1 MEHYRSY
8 RLDSSYKDLEIL
20 DQEDLNDYHPL
31 AEYCVAGQLM
41 ALLLR
46 VYVSPKLIRKIQL
59 STVPESVKQLQ
70 DELQATLGLEGDFAI
85 QYEDPD
91 FGNALCNLMDINEL
105 PAGRAVL
112 HLIWEENASA
122 SPPQTPSDHSAISSI
137 DTASVSSAS
146 SFSPSSSTQTYMRS
160 TSQWPNPFP
169 IPIFSYDVELKLRKG
184 NEVYEKAGAN
194 LSVTRDI
201 KMEILD
207 KLAQEMFAIKAYPDK
222 NEITS
227 VAQELVSKHPCLKE
241 PGNGTGYDGWAT
253 SIKFKLGNYRS
264 KLSQAGCS
272 EVAVNRERRGEEDDS
287 GSSRFSL
294 KKPKRGEVNFI
305 PDAPENYN
313 DESLENERC
322 ILEDEMKKRDKN
334 MALITQ
340 KMDITFSLRRK
351 EVVETQPLVKEMQL
365 RWPALFLKEQICAEF
380 SRITTKDLMGTFMTA
395 LDTYSLRLIKLY
407 RVRKAAFRNDMDSLL
422 QKFDEQMAGHD
433 RQFNSHPTHGTF
445 CYKCCLKHSPAS
457 TNHQFGRVTDICSRR
472 QDQTLLNMS
481 DPVERATR
489 GVTVGI
495 LTVLED
501 YVGPNSQSTVIN
513 TAIVLEEDIILDDL
527 PDLPTAFA
535 YLFGLLYGLN
545 MEFPKELKYTFEALL
560 ANLSV
565 PRHQAIRD
573 DASSR
578 HQVFTTSSC
587 TFHP

>member
-1 MEHYRSY
+1 
-8 RLDSSYKDLEIL
+8 
-20 DQEDLNDYHPL
+20 
-31 AEYCVAGQLM
+31 M

-46 VYVSPKLIRKIQL
+46 VHVSPKLIRKIQL

-70 DELQATLGLEGDFAI
+70 DELQAKLGLEGDFAI

-91 FGNALCNLMDINEL
+91 FGNALCNLMDIKEL

-146 SFSPSSSTQTYMRS
+146 SFSPSSSTKTYMRS

-169 IPIFSYDVELKLRKG
+169 IPTFSYDVALKLRKG

-264 KLSQAGCS
+264 KLSKAGCS
-272 EVAVNRERRGEEDDS
+272 EVAVNRKRRGEEDDS
-287 GSSRFSL
+287 GSNRFSL

-305 PDAPENYN
+305 PDGPENYN

-351 EVVETQPLVKEMQL
+351 EVVEMQPLVKEMQL

-380 SRITTKDLMGTFMTA
+380 SRITTKDLMGTFLTA

-407 RVRKAAFRNDMDSLL
+407 RIRKAAFRNDMDSLL
-422 QKFDEQMAGHD
+422 QKFDEQVSNIVQHRRTISLEGLPIFVRD
-433 RQFNSHPTHGTF
+433 DETKLFLT
-445 CYKCCLKHSPAS
+445 CLD
-457 TNHQFGRVTDICSRR
+457 T
-472 QDQTLLNMS
+472 

-501 YVGPNSQSTVIN
+501 YVGPNSQSTVVN
-513 TAIVLEEDIILDDL
+513 TAIVWKRTLFLMICQTFPL
-527 PDLPTAFA
+527 PLPTCLA
-535 YLFGLLYGLN
+535 YFMGSTWS
-545 MEFPKELKYTFEALL
+545 FPK
-560 ANLSV
+560 NS
-565 PRHQAIRD
+565 
-573 DASSR
+573 
-578 HQVFTTSSC
+578 
-587 TFHP
+587 

>member
-1 MEHYRSY
+1 MSFS
-8 RLDSSYKDLEIL
+8 LCK
-20 DQEDLNDYHPL
+20 
-31 AEYCVAGQLM
+31 

-46 VYVSPKLIRKIQL
+46 VHVSPKLIRKIQL

-169 IPIFSYDVELKLRKG
+169 IPTFSYDIELKLRKG
-184 NEVYEKAGAN
+184 NEVYERAGAN

-201 KMEILD
+201 KMEVLD

-222 NEITS
+222 NEIRS
-227 VAQELVSKHPCLKE
+227 VAQELVSKHPCLNE

-264 KLSQAGCS
+264 KLNQAGCS
-272 EVAVNRERRGEEDDS
+272 EVAVNRKRRGEEDDS
-287 GSSRFSL
+287 GSNRFSL

-334 MALITQ
+334 MALVTQ

-351 EVVETQPLVKEMQL
+351 EVVEMQPLVKEMQL
-365 RWPALFLKEQICAEF
+365 RWPALFLKEQVSNIVQHRRTISLEGLPIF
-380 SRITTKDLMGTFMTA
+380 VHDDETKLFLTC
-395 LDTYSLRLIKLY
+395 LDT
-407 RVRKAAFRNDMDSLL
+407 
-422 QKFDEQMAGHD
+422 
-433 RQFNSHPTHGTF
+433 
-445 CYKCCLKHSPAS
+445 
-457 TNHQFGRVTDICSRR
+457 
-472 QDQTLLNMS
+472 
-481 DPVERATR
+481 DPVERVTQ

-501 YVGPNSQSTVIN
+501 YVGPNSQTTVVN

-545 MEFPKELKYTFEALL
+545 MEFPKELKYTFEAVQHIFMELTSTCSQRIRSFKTKLL
-560 ANLSV
+560 TKV
-565 PRHQAIRD
+565 
-573 DASSR
+573 
-578 HQVFTTSSC
+578 
-587 TFHP
+587 

>member
-1 MEHYRSY
+1 
-8 RLDSSYKDLEIL
+8 
-20 DQEDLNDYHPL
+20 
-31 AEYCVAGQLM
+31 M

-46 VYVSPKLIRKIQL
+46 VHVSPKLIRKIQL

-70 DELQATLGLEGDFAI
+70 DELQAKLGLEGDFAI

-194 LSVTRDI
+194 LSVTRNI

-264 KLSQAGCS
+264 KLSEAGCS
-272 EVAVNRERRGEEDDS
+272 EVAVNRKRRGEEDDS
-287 GSSRFSL
+287 GTNRFSL

-305 PDAPENYN
+305 PDAPENFN

-351 EVVETQPLVKEMQL
+351 EVVEMQPLVKEMQL
-365 RWPALFLKEQICAEF
+365 RWPALFLKEQGNH
-380 SRITTKDLMGTFMTA
+380 S
-395 LDTYSLRLIKLY
+395 YS
-407 RVRKAAFRNDMDSLL
+407 
-422 QKFDEQMAGHD
+422 
-433 RQFNSHPTHGTF
+433 
-445 CYKCCLKHSPAS
+445 HSCP
-457 TNHQFGRVTDICSRR
+457 
-472 QDQTLLNMS
+472 
-481 DPVERATR
+481 
-489 GVTVGI
+489 GV
-495 LTVLED
+495 D
-501 YVGPNSQSTVIN
+501 
-513 TAIVLEEDIILDDL
+513 
-527 PDLPTAFA
+527 
-535 YLFGLLYGLN
+535 
-545 MEFPKELKYTFEALL
+545 
-560 ANLSV
+560 
-565 PRHQAIRD
+565 
-573 DASSR
+573 
-578 HQVFTTSSC
+578 
-587 TFHP
+587 

>member
-1 MEHYRSY
+1 MPPA
-8 RLDSSYKDLEIL
+8 LK
-20 DQEDLNDYHPL
+20 
-31 AEYCVAGQLM
+31 VM

-46 VYVSPKLIRKIQL
+46 VHVSPKLIRKIQL

-70 DELQATLGLEGDFAI
+70 DELQAKLGLEGDFAI

-169 IPIFSYDVELKLRKG
+169 IPTFSYDVELKLRKG

-272 EVAVNRERRGEEDDS
+272 EVAVNRKRRGEEDDG
-287 GSSRFSL
+287 GSNRFSL

-351 EVVETQPLVKEMQL
+351 EVVEMQPLVKEMQL
-365 RWPALFLKEQICAEF
+365 RWPALFLKEQVSNIVQHRRTISLEGLPILV
-380 SRITTKDLMGTFMTA
+380 RDVETKLFLTC
-395 LDTYSLRLIKLY
+395 LDT
-407 RVRKAAFRNDMDSLL
+407 
-422 QKFDEQMAGHD
+422 
-433 RQFNSHPTHGTF
+433 
-445 CYKCCLKHSPAS
+445 
-457 TNHQFGRVTDICSRR
+457 
-472 QDQTLLNMS
+472 

-501 YVGPNSQSTVIN
+501 YVGPNSQSTVVN

-527 PDLPTAFA
+527 SDLPTAFA

-545 MEFPKELKYTFEALL
+545 MEFPKELKYTFEAVQHIFMELTSTCSQRVRSFKTKLL
-560 ANLSV
+560 TKV
-565 PRHQAIRD
+565 
-573 DASSR
+573 
-578 HQVFTTSSC
+578 
-587 TFHP
+587 

>member
-1 MEHYRSY
+1 M
-8 RLDSSYKDLEIL
+8 
-20 DQEDLNDYHPL
+20 
-31 AEYCVAGQLM
+31 
-41 ALLLR
+41 
-46 VYVSPKLIRKIQL
+46 
-59 STVPESVKQLQ
+59 KQLQ
-70 DELQATLGLEGDFAI
+70 DELQAKLGLEGDFAI

-91 FGNALCNLMDINEL
+91 FGNTLCNLMDIKEL

-146 SFSPSSSTQTYMRS
+146 SFSPSSSTKTYMRS

-169 IPIFSYDVELKLRKG
+169 IPTFSYDVALKLRKG

-272 EVAVNRERRGEEDDS
+272 EVAVNRKRRGEEDDS
-287 GSSRFSL
+287 GSNRFSL

-305 PDAPENYN
+305 PDGPENYN

-351 EVVETQPLVKEMQL
+351 EVVEMQPLVKEMQL
-365 RWPALFLKEQICAEF
+365 RWPALFLKEQ
-380 SRITTKDLMGTFMTA
+380 
-395 LDTYSLRLIKLY
+395 
-407 RVRKAAFRNDMDSLL
+407 VR
-422 QKFDEQMAGHD
+422 
-433 RQFNSHPTHGTF
+433 
-445 CYKCCLKHSPAS
+445 
-457 TNHQFGRVTDICSRR
+457 
-472 QDQTLLNMS
+472 
-481 DPVERATR
+481 
-489 GVTVGI
+489 
-495 LTVLED
+495 
-501 YVGPNSQSTVIN
+501 
-513 TAIVLEEDIILDDL
+513 
-527 PDLPTAFA
+527 
-535 YLFGLLYGLN
+535 
-545 MEFPKELKYTFEALL
+545 
-560 ANLSV
+560 
-565 PRHQAIRD
+565 
-573 DASSR
+573 
-578 HQVFTTSSC
+578 
-587 TFHP
+587 

>member
-1 MEHYRSY
+1 MSY
-8 RLDSSYKDLEIL
+8 LLD
-20 DQEDLNDYHPL
+20 
-31 AEYCVAGQLM
+31 GQCCT
-41 ALLLR
+41 
-46 VYVSPKLIRKIQL
+46 SFGRKMHQ
-59 STVPESVKQLQ
+59 P
-70 DELQATLGLEGDFAI
+70 
-85 QYEDPD
+85 
-91 FGNALCNLMDINEL
+91 
-105 PAGRAVL
+105 R
-112 HLIWEENASA
+112 H
-122 SPPQTPSDHSAISSI
+122 QTPSDHSAISSI

-146 SFSPSSSTQTYMRS
+146 SFSPSSSTQTYMCS

-169 IPIFSYDVELKLRKG
+169 IPTFSYDVELKLCKG

-201 KMEILD
+201 KMEVLD

-241 PGNGTGYDGWAT
+241 PGNGTGYDGWAA

-264 KLSQAGCS
+264 KLRQAECS
-272 EVAVNRERRGEEDDS
+272 EVAVNRKRRGEEDDS
-287 GSSRFSL
+287 GTNRFSL

-322 ILEDEMKKRDKN
+322 ILEDEMKKRNKN

-351 EVVETQPLVKEMQL
+351 EVVEMQPLVKEMQL
-365 RWPALFLKEQICAEF
+365 RWPALFLKEQVSNIVEHRRTISLEGLPIF
-380 SRITTKDLMGTFMTA
+380 VHDDETKLFLTC
-395 LDTYSLRLIKLY
+395 LDT
-407 RVRKAAFRNDMDSLL
+407 
-422 QKFDEQMAGHD
+422 
-433 RQFNSHPTHGTF
+433 
-445 CYKCCLKHSPAS
+445 
-457 TNHQFGRVTDICSRR
+457 
-472 QDQTLLNMS
+472 

-501 YVGPNSQSTVIN
+501 YVGPNSQSTVVN
-513 TAIVLEEDIILDDL
+513 TTIVLEEDIILDDL

-545 MEFPKELKYTFEALL
+545 MEFPKELKYTFEAVKHIFMELTSTCSQRIRSFKTKLL
-560 ANLSV
+560 TKV
-565 PRHQAIRD
+565 
-573 DASSR
+573 
-578 HQVFTTSSC
+578 
-587 TFHP
+587 

>member
-1 MEHYRSY
+1 
-8 RLDSSYKDLEIL
+8 
-20 DQEDLNDYHPL
+20 
-31 AEYCVAGQLM
+31 
-41 ALLLR
+41 
-46 VYVSPKLIRKIQL
+46 
-59 STVPESVKQLQ
+59 
-70 DELQATLGLEGDFAI
+70 
-85 QYEDPD
+85 
-91 FGNALCNLMDINEL
+91 
-105 PAGRAVL
+105 
-112 HLIWEENASA
+112 
-122 SPPQTPSDHSAISSI
+122 
-137 DTASVSSAS
+137 
-146 SFSPSSSTQTYMRS
+146 
-160 TSQWPNPFP
+160 
-169 IPIFSYDVELKLRKG
+169 
-184 NEVYEKAGAN
+184 
-194 LSVTRDI
+194 
-201 KMEILD
+201 MEILD

-264 KLSQAGCS
+264 KLSKAGCS
-272 EVAVNRERRGEEDDS
+272 EVAVNRKRRGEEDDS
-287 GSSRFSL
+287 GSNRFSL

-305 PDAPENYN
+305 PDGPENYN

-351 EVVETQPLVKEMQL
+351 EVVEMQPLVKEMQL

-407 RVRKAAFRNDMDSLL
+407 RIRKAAFRNDMDSLL
-422 QKFDEQMAGHD
+422 QKFDEQVSNIVQHRRTISLEGLPIFVRD
-433 RQFNSHPTHGTF
+433 DETKLFLT
-445 CYKCCLKHSPAS
+445 CLD
-457 TNHQFGRVTDICSRR
+457 T
-472 QDQTLLNMS
+472 

-501 YVGPNSQSTVIN
+501 YVGPNSQSTVVN
-513 TAIVLEEDIILDDL
+513 TAIVLEADIILDDL

-545 MEFPKELKYTFEALL
+545 MEFPKELKYTFEAVQHIYMEL
-560 ANLSV
+560 
-565 PRHQAIRD
+565 
-573 DASSR
+573 
-578 HQVFTTSSC
+578 TSTCSQRIKSFK
-587 TFHP
+587 TKFLTKV

>member
-1 MEHYRSY
+1 
-8 RLDSSYKDLEIL
+8 
-20 DQEDLNDYHPL
+20 
-31 AEYCVAGQLM
+31 M

-46 VYVSPKLIRKIQL
+46 VHVSPKLIRKIQL

-70 DELQATLGLEGDFAI
+70 DELQAKLGLEGDFAI

-91 FGNALCNLMDINEL
+91 FGNALCNLMDINDL

-112 HLIWEENASA
+112 HLIWEENTSA
-122 SPPQTPSDHSAISSI
+122 SLPQTPSDHSAISSI

-169 IPIFSYDVELKLRKG
+169 IPTFSYDVELKLRKS

-272 EVAVNRERRGEEDDS
+272 EVAVNRKRRGEEDDS
-287 GSSRFSL
+287 GSNRLSL

-351 EVVETQPLVKEMQL
+351 EVVEMQPLVKEMQL
-365 RWPALFLKEQICAEF
+365 RWPALFLKEQVSNIVQHRRTISLEGLPIF
-380 SRITTKDLMGTFMTA
+380 VRNDETKLFLTC
-395 LDTYSLRLIKLY
+395 LDT
-407 RVRKAAFRNDMDSLL
+407 
-422 QKFDEQMAGHD
+422 
-433 RQFNSHPTHGTF
+433 
-445 CYKCCLKHSPAS
+445 
-457 TNHQFGRVTDICSRR
+457 
-472 QDQTLLNMS
+472 

-501 YVGPNSQSTVIN
+501 YVGPNSQSTVVN

-527 PDLPTAFA
+527 PDLPT
-535 YLFGLLYGLN
+535 
-545 MEFPKELKYTFEALL
+545 YTFEAVQHIFMELTSTCSQRIRSFKTKLL
-560 ANLSV
+560 TKV
-565 PRHQAIRD
+565 
-573 DASSR
+573 
-578 HQVFTTSSC
+578 
-587 TFHP
+587 

>member
-1 MEHYRSY
+1 MRPFFG
-8 RLDSSYKDLEIL
+8 LSS
-20 DQEDLNDYHPL
+20 Q
-31 AEYCVAGQLM
+31 

-46 VYVSPKLIRKIQL
+46 VHVSPKLIRKIQL

-70 DELQATLGLEGDFAI
+70 DELQAKLGLEGDFEI

-146 SFSPSSSTQTYMRS
+146 SFSPSSSTHTYMRS

-272 EVAVNRERRGEEDDS
+272 EVAVNRKRRGEEDDS
-287 GSSRFSL
+287 GSNRFSL

-351 EVVETQPLVKEMQL
+351 EVVEMQPLVKEMQL
-365 RWPALFLKEQICAEF
+365 RWPALFLKEQ
-380 SRITTKDLMGTFMTA
+380 
-395 LDTYSLRLIKLY
+395 
-407 RVRKAAFRNDMDSLL
+407 VR
-422 QKFDEQMAGHD
+422 
-433 RQFNSHPTHGTF
+433 
-445 CYKCCLKHSPAS
+445 
-457 TNHQFGRVTDICSRR
+457 
-472 QDQTLLNMS
+472 
-481 DPVERATR
+481 
-489 GVTVGI
+489 
-495 LTVLED
+495 
-501 YVGPNSQSTVIN
+501 
-513 TAIVLEEDIILDDL
+513 
-527 PDLPTAFA
+527 
-535 YLFGLLYGLN
+535 
-545 MEFPKELKYTFEALL
+545 
-560 ANLSV
+560 
-565 PRHQAIRD
+565 
-573 DASSR
+573 
-578 HQVFTTSSC
+578 
-587 TFHP
+587 

>member
-1 MEHYRSY
+1 
-8 RLDSSYKDLEIL
+8 
-20 DQEDLNDYHPL
+20 
-31 AEYCVAGQLM
+31 M

-46 VYVSPKLIRKIQL
+46 VHVSPKLIRKIQL

-70 DELQATLGLEGDFAI
+70 DELQAKLGLEGDFAI

-91 FGNALCNLMDINEL
+91 FGNTLCNLMDINEL

-146 SFSPSSSTQTYMRS
+146 SFSPSSSTHTYMRS

-272 EVAVNRERRGEEDDS
+272 EVAVNRKRRGEEDDS
-287 GSSRFSL
+287 GSNRFSL
-294 KKPKRGEVNFI
+294 KKPKR
-305 PDAPENYN
+305 
-313 DESLENERC
+313 
-322 ILEDEMKKRDKN
+322 
-334 MALITQ
+334 
-340 KMDITFSLRRK
+340 
-351 EVVETQPLVKEMQL
+351 
-365 RWPALFLKEQICAEF
+365 EF

-395 LDTYSLRLIKLY
+395 LNTYSLRLIKLY

-422 QKFDEQMAGHD
+422 QKFDEQVSNIVQHRRTISLEGLPIFVRD
-433 RQFNSHPTHGTF
+433 DETKLFLT
-445 CYKCCLKHSPAS
+445 CLD
-457 TNHQFGRVTDICSRR
+457 T
-472 QDQTLLNMS
+472 
-481 DPVERATR
+481 DPVERVTR

-501 YVGPNSQSTVIN
+501 YMGPNSQSTVIN

-545 MEFPKELKYTFEALL
+545 MEFPKELKYTFEAVQHIFMELTSTCSQRIRSFKTKLL
-560 ANLSV
+560 TKV
-565 PRHQAIRD
+565 
-573 DASSR
+573 
-578 HQVFTTSSC
+578 
-587 TFHP
+587 

>member
-1 MEHYRSY
+1 
-8 RLDSSYKDLEIL
+8 
-20 DQEDLNDYHPL
+20 
-31 AEYCVAGQLM
+31 
-41 ALLLR
+41 
-46 VYVSPKLIRKIQL
+46 
-59 STVPESVKQLQ
+59 
-70 DELQATLGLEGDFAI
+70 
-85 QYEDPD
+85 
-91 FGNALCNLMDINEL
+91 
-105 PAGRAVL
+105 
-112 HLIWEENASA
+112 
-122 SPPQTPSDHSAISSI
+122 
-137 DTASVSSAS
+137 
-146 SFSPSSSTQTYMRS
+146 MRS

-272 EVAVNRERRGEEDDS
+272 EVAVNRKRRGEEDDS
-287 GSSRFSL
+287 GSNRFSL

-322 ILEDEMKKRDKN
+322 ILEDEMKKRGKN

-365 RWPALFLKEQICAEF
+365 RWPALFLKEQVSNIVQHRQTISLEGLPIF
-380 SRITTKDLMGTFMTA
+380 VRDDETKLFLTC
-395 LDTYSLRLIKLY
+395 LDT
-407 RVRKAAFRNDMDSLL
+407 
-422 QKFDEQMAGHD
+422 
-433 RQFNSHPTHGTF
+433 
-445 CYKCCLKHSPAS
+445 
-457 TNHQFGRVTDICSRR
+457 
-472 QDQTLLNMS
+472 
-481 DPVERATR
+481 DPVERVTR

-545 MEFPKELKYTFEALL
+545 MEFPKELKYTFEAVQHIFMELTSTCSQRIRSFKTKLL
-560 ANLSV
+560 TKV
-565 PRHQAIRD
+565 
-573 DASSR
+573 
-578 HQVFTTSSC
+578 
-587 TFHP
+587 

>member
-1 MEHYRSY
+1 
-8 RLDSSYKDLEIL
+8 
-20 DQEDLNDYHPL
+20 
-31 AEYCVAGQLM
+31 M

-46 VYVSPKLIRKIQL
+46 VHVSPKLIRKIQL

-70 DELQATLGLEGDFAI
+70 DELQAKLVLEGDFAI

-91 FGNALCNLMDINEL
+91 FGNTLCNLMDIKEL

-112 HLIWEENASA
+112 HLIWEENVSA
-122 SPPQTPSDHSAISSI
+122 SPPQTPSDHSAISST

-146 SFSPSSSTQTYMRS
+146 SFSPSSSTKTYMRS

-169 IPIFSYDVELKLRKG
+169 IPTFSYDVALKLRKG

-253 SIKFKLGNYRS
+253 SIKFKLGDYRS

-272 EVAVNRERRGEEDDS
+272 EVAVNRKRRGEEDDS
-287 GSSRFSL
+287 GSNRFSL
-294 KKPKRGEVNFI
+294 KKPKRGKVNFI
-305 PDAPENYN
+305 PDGPENYN

-322 ILEDEMKKRDKN
+322 ILEDEMKKRVKN

-351 EVVETQPLVKEMQL
+351 EVVEMQPLVKEMQL
-365 RWPALFLKEQICAEF
+365 RWPALFLKEQICVEF

-407 RVRKAAFRNDMDSLL
+407 RIRKAAFRNDMDSLL
-422 QKFDEQMAGHD
+422 QKFDEQVSNIVQHRRTISLEGLPIFVRD
-433 RQFNSHPTHGTF
+433 DETKLFLT
-445 CYKCCLKHSPAS
+445 CLD
-457 TNHQFGRVTDICSRR
+457 T
-472 QDQTLLNMS
+472 

-495 LTVLED
+495 LTLLEE
-501 YVGPNSQSTVIN
+501 YVGPNSQSTVVN

-545 MEFPKELKYTFEALL
+545 MEFPKELKYTFEAVQHIFMELTSTCSQRIRSFKTKLL
-560 ANLSV
+560 TKV
-565 PRHQAIRD
+565 
-573 DASSR
+573 
-578 HQVFTTSSC
+578 
-587 TFHP
+587 

>member
-1 MEHYRSY
+1 
-8 RLDSSYKDLEIL
+8 
-20 DQEDLNDYHPL
+20 
-31 AEYCVAGQLM
+31 M

-46 VYVSPKLIRKIQL
+46 VHVSPKLIRKIQL

-70 DELQATLGLEGDFAI
+70 DELQAKLGLEGDFAI

-194 LSVTRDI
+194 LSVTRNI

-264 KLSQAGCS
+264 KLSEAGCS
-272 EVAVNRERRGEEDDS
+272 EVAVNRKRRGEEDDS
-287 GSSRFSL
+287 GTNRFSL

-305 PDAPENYN
+305 PDAPENFN

-351 EVVETQPLVKEMQL
+351 EVVEMQPLVKEMQL
-365 RWPALFLKEQICAEF
+365 RWPALFLKEQVSNIVQHRRPISLEGLPIF
-380 SRITTKDLMGTFMTA
+380 VRDDETKLFLTC
-395 LDTYSLRLIKLY
+395 LDT
-407 RVRKAAFRNDMDSLL
+407 
-422 QKFDEQMAGHD
+422 
-433 RQFNSHPTHGTF
+433 
-445 CYKCCLKHSPAS
+445 
-457 TNHQFGRVTDICSRR
+457 
-472 QDQTLLNMS
+472 
-481 DPVERATR
+481 DPVERVTR

-501 YVGPNSQSTVIN
+501 YVGPNSQSTVVN

-545 MEFPKELKYTFEALL
+545 MEFPKELKYTFEAVQHIFMELTSTCSQRIRSFKTKLL
-560 ANLSV
+560 TKV
-565 PRHQAIRD
+565 
-573 DASSR
+573 
-578 HQVFTTSSC
+578 
-587 TFHP
+587 